1 MRDRQVFNPYLPL
14 TEYIPDGEPHVFGDR
29 VYVYGSHDEAGGD
42 TYCVGPYVV
51 YSAPLSDLSDW
62 STKGISYDVSKDP
75 HHTKVRN
82 QMYAPDVVCGKDG
95 RYYMYYCLSGKA
107 GKGGYDGPIS
117 VAVCDTPD
125 GVFEYY
131 GDVRNSDGSVYTRYV
146 AFDPAVMNDDGVIR
160 LYYGT
165 MMPLED
171 HMNFFNRHILYKI
184 QQNMYHRSMKELK
197 ENGGVMGAITV
208 ELSDDML
215 TIASEPKRI
224 VPTRSKGTPWE
235 GHSFFEASSIR
246 KVGET
251 YYFIYSSEKNHELC
265 YATSRYPDRDFVY
278 RGTIIS
284 NGDVGYQGRKDADR
298 VNHTGNNHGSIV
310 ELNGQWYIFYH
321 RMTHGTDY
329 SRQACAESIQILPDG
344 SIPQVEMTSCGLNGE
359 PLGGKGTYPASIC
372 CNLTNGKMPHAC
384 NRKIKEEIPVV
395 TEKDGISYVKNLTDN
410 TWVGYKY
417 FDFSDTEKVCITYR
431 SRGAMKVGVAQC
443 LNGEILAKE
452 FLPESSEWTTQ
463 ELPLKAWGKKSA
475 FYLVFRGD
483 GKADFKS
490 MEFY

>member
-1 MRDRQVFNPYLPL
+1 
-14 TEYIPDGEPHVFGDR
+14 
-29 VYVYGSHDEAGGD
+29 
-42 TYCVGPYVV
+42 
-51 YSAPLSDLSDW
+51 
-62 STKGISYDVSKDP
+62 
-75 HHTKVRN
+75 
-82 QMYAPDVVCGKDG
+82 MYAPDVVCGKDG

-107 GKGGYDGPIS
+107 GKCGYDGPIS

-131 GDVRNSDGSVYTRYV
+131 GDVKNPDGTVYTRYV

-184 QQNMYHRSMKELK
+184 QQNMYHKSMKELK
-197 ENGGVMGAITV
+197 ENGGVMGAVTV

-224 VPTRSKGTPWE
+224 VPTKSKGTPWE

-246 KVGET
+246 KVGEI

-265 YATSRYPDRDFVY
+265 YATSKYPDRDFVY

-284 NGDVGYQGRKDADR
+284 NGDVGYEGREEEDR

-310 ELNGQWYIFYH
+310 ELNGQWYVFYH

-329 SRQACAESIQILPDG
+329 SRQACAESIRILEDG
-344 SIPQVEMTSCGLNGE
+344 SIPQVEMTSCGLNGK
-359 PLGGKGTYPASIC
+359 PLSGKGEYPAAIC

-384 NRKIKEEIPVV
+384 NKKLKKEVPMI
-395 TEKDGISYVKNLTDN
+395 TEEENVLFVKNITN
-410 TWVGYKY
+410 GTWVGYKY
-417 FDFSDTEKVCITYR
+417 FDLTETKKVSIVYR
-431 SRGAMKVGVAQC
+431 SSGGMKAG
-443 LNGEILAKE
+443 IAKSLDGMIE
-452 FLPESSEWTTQ
+452 AEEVLPESQDWVKQ
-463 ELPLKAWGKKSA
+463 EFTLDGWEKKTA
-475 FYLVFRGD
+475 FYLVFK
-483 GKADFKS
+483 GKGRADLKTI
-490 MEFY
+490 EFC